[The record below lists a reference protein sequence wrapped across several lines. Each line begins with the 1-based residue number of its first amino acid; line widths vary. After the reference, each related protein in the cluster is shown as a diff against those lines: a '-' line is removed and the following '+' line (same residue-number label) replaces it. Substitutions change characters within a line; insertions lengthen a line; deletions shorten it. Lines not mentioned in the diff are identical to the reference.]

1 MVKFALELCERIK
14 FARELC
20 ERFEEEIGSK
30 RRAASHFFELEADV
44 DSGEEGEDE
53 EEEAEE
59 GFIDDDSN
67 EIDNSVLQRR
77 HVIHPQIGEDEDEF
91 TRRIVE
97 RYGRKSRYEEEENAT
112 EVLEFQQALLPTI
125 KDSKLWMV
133 KCAIGHEREVGACLM
148 QKQIDKSFKL
158 QIKSVIALD
167 HLQNYIY
174 VEADKE
180 SHVRDACKGMR
191 NIFLKNKIVMVPNK
205 EMSDVLT
212 VKNRESEFSNDSW
225 VRLKTGNYKGDLAQV
240 VNVDDIR
247 RRVTVKLIPRIDFQ
261 ALVNKIEG
269 NLPLEKSKKF
279 CPPPRYWSASKAK
292 ALEIPVK
299 RQRDLVTGDYFDTV
313 NGMKFKDGF
322 LYKPV
327 SIRSISNNVQPT
339 PDDLEKFRGAR
350 DDDNDTENS
359 IGLPESVAIHS
370 KDLIKIF
377 ELGDHVKVVS
387 GSKEGEIGSITSVK
401 GHVVTVLPDKSTNTL
416 DVLADHI
423 QKSSEVAYCTKDNN
437 RSRNGVVTITN
448 FRPPPLKKREG
459 FGRVRRDPLLNAR
472 IKIRQGPY
480 NGMTGTVVE
489 VRGNKTRVELEAQM
503 NFVYVDRD
511 QIYENVET
519 ENSSCME
526 ERYGRGGETPMYCP
540 RTPLRP
546 WMTPTRDSPAT
557 PIHERMRTPM
567 RSRAWNP

>member
-1 MVKFALELCERIK
+1 M
-14 FARELC
+14 ARGRNTENTAHKRQRR
-20 ERFEEEIGSK
+20 EEEEEEEEEIGSK

-44 DSGEEGEDE
+44 DSDEEGEDE

-67 EIDNSVLQRR
+67 EIDNSFLQRR
-77 HVIHPQIGEDEDEF
+77 HVIHPQIGEDEDEEDIDEF

-97 RYGRKSRYEEEENAT
+97 RYGSKSRYEEEKDAT
-112 EVLEFQQALLPTI
+112 E
-125 KDSKLWMV
+125 
-133 KCAIGHEREVGACLM
+133 
-148 QKQIDKSFKL
+148 
-158 QIKSVIALD
+158 
-167 HLQNYIY
+167 NYIY

-180 SHVRDACKGMR
+180 SHVRDACRGMR

-225 VRLKTGNYKGDLAQV
+225 
-240 VNVDDIR
+240 
-247 RRVTVKLIPRIDFQ
+247 
-261 ALVNKIEG
+261 ALVNKFEG
-269 NLPLEKSKKF
+269 NLPLENSKKF

-292 ALEIPVK
+292 PLGIPVK

-327 SIRSISNNVQPT
+327 SFRSISNNVKPT

-359 IGLPESVAIHS
+359 IALPESVAIHS
-370 KDLIKIF
+370 KDLTKIF
-377 ELGDHVKVVS
+377 ELGYHVKVVS
-387 GSKEGEIGSITSVK
+387 GIKEREIGTITSAK
-401 GHVVTVLPDKSTNTL
+401 GHVVTVLPEKSTNTF
-416 DVLADHI
+416 DVLADHS
-423 QKSSEVAYCTKDNN
+423 QESSEVAYCTKDYNN
-437 RSRNGVVTITN
+437 KSRYGVVTITN
-448 FRPPPLKKREG
+448 FRPPPPRKRG
-459 FGRVRRDPLLNAR
+459 RFGRARRDPLLNIR

-489 VRGNKTRVELEAQM
+489 VRGNKMRIELEAQM

-511 QIYENVET
+511 
-519 ENSSCME
+519 
-526 ERYGRGGETPMYCP
+526 
-540 RTPLRP
+540 
-546 WMTPTRDSPAT
+546 
-557 PIHERMRTPM
+557 
-567 RSRAWNP
+567 